1 MYVYTVWFSNSFS
14 AELTSGQIQE
24 AIGEAVNNIIKHF
37 HKPEKEVSERQP
49 FQNPPF
55 YLKITNLWLH
65 RVFSGVSGES
75 CENGLITKPPKNI
88 DGGTDLLCIILV

>member
-1 MYVYTVWFSNSFS
+1 MYVYTVWFSYSFS

-75 CENGLITKPPKNI
+75 VKTVSLRSPPK
-88 DGGTDLLCIILV
+88 ILMVALTYFVSY